1 MMRILLVEDE
11 LVVARSV
18 AALLSGHRITTD
30 IAGSGEDGLDHL
42 RTYTYDA
49 VVLDRML
56 PDMDGLEFVR
66 RVRTARIT
74 TPILMLSGHG
84 DTATRVK
91 GITLGAD
98 DFLTKPFEPQ
108 ELVAR
113 LLAIV
118 RRASGFADQTLR
130 AGPLEMDLKSHDC
143 KVNGRHV
150 HLTGK
155 EQAILQLMM
164 TRKGMVLSKEAILT
178 HLYGGMDEPEIK
190 IVDVFVCKLRKKLA
204 SAGSPNLIGTVWGRG
219 YILREPGSNEA
230 RMAMA

>member
-1 MMRILLVEDE
+1 MRILLVEDE

-30 IAGSGEDGLDHL
+30 IVGSGEEGLDHL
-42 RTYTYDA
+42 RIYTYDA
-49 VVLDRML
+49 VVLDRIL

-118 RRASGFADQTLR
+118 RRASGFADQRLR
-130 AGPLEMDLKSHDC
+130 AGPIEMDLKSQDC
-143 KVNGRHV
+143 RVNGRPV

-204 SAGSPNLIGTVWGRG
+204 NAGSPNLIGTVWGRG
-219 YILREPGSNEA
+219 YILREPSPSESSVA
-230 RMAMA
+230 AA